1 MAQVFNNAVV
11 TDAGVNLI
19 AACEAAGDPIVFTRV
34 VTGDGVHTDKTPAAL
49 KVRTALINQKQ
60 SVSLSSKRA
69 VANACKI
76 TAVISNVTLVT
87 GYYMNELGLYA
98 QQGSDSSTEVLFNIA
113 VVAASQG
120 DWFPPYNGTSPAEI
134 VQSFVIS
141 SANDL
146 VVQIALESD
155 SYALKSELGDLDD
168 LDTSD
173 KDNIVKAINEIAD
186 KFDSEDGTLKVQYGG
201 TWSKTSDLA
210 LQTLGAQASRAI
222 TEVINQ
228 PDTLLIPVNGG
239 RYFGHQNKLYRASE
253 GKIAAGST
261 ITPEG
266 AGKNCEEVEL
276 SDEVARKASVKS
288 ITDNV
293 EHEFKCTAADGY
305 DTGDRVYIECADQRY
320 KVTAPIAYNE
330 TMSTSTNLEKA
341 SVDDDLSS
349 ISSDLTSLTTGFR
362 SRFLTTSLDPDNTTT
377 IQQLLA
383 NITFQAGTEIINVY
397 STARAGGLYMLT
409 IIMQNVNNNYGH
421 GIAFGYYVGHV
432 YKIENVG
439 RTFDVIQIS

>member
-11 TDAGVNLI
+11 TDAGVALI

-49 KVRTALINQKQ
+49 KVRTALIDQKQ

-69 VANACKI
+69 VTNVCKI
-76 TAVISNVTLVT
+76 TAVISNATLVT

-155 SYALKSELGDLDD
+155 SYALKAELGDLDD

-173 KDNIVKAINEIAD
+173 KANIVEAINSIAD
-186 KFDSEDGTLKVQYGG
+186 KFDADEGTLKVQYGG
-201 TWSKTSDLA
+201 TWSNNADLA

-222 TEVINQ
+222 TNVINQ
-228 PDTLLIPVNGG
+228 PDELFIPVNGG
-239 RYFGHQNKLYRASE
+239 QYFGHQNKLYRASE
-253 GKIAAGST
+253 GKIPAGST
-261 ITPEG
+261 ITPTG

-276 SDEVARKASVKS
+276 TGEVARKASAKA

-293 EHEFKCTAADGY
+293 EYEFVCKKADGY
-305 DTGDRVYIECADQRY
+305 DTGDHVYIECADQRY
-320 KVTAPIAYNE
+320 VVTAPIAYNE
-330 TMSTSTNLEKA
+330 SMTVGSNIDKA

-349 ISSDLTSLTTGFR
+349 ITSDLTSIANA
-362 SRFLTTSLDPDNTTT
+362 SSL
-377 IQQLLA
+377 
-383 NITFQAGTEIINVY
+383 FY
-397 STARAGGLYMLT
+397 
-409 IIMQNVNNNYGH
+409 
-421 GIAFGYYVGHV
+421 FGYY
-432 YKIENVG
+432 
-439 RTFDVIQIS
+439 ISFHSNIFLY

>member
-1 MAQVFNNAVV
+1 MAQIFGNAVL
-11 TDAGVNLI
+11 TDGGAALI
-19 AACEAAGDPIVFTRV
+19 AACEAEEETLVFTRV
-34 VTGDGVHTDKTPAAL
+34 VTGDGVHSDKSTAAL
-49 KVRTALINQKQ
+49 KIRTALISQKQ
-60 SVSLSSKRA
+60 SFSISGKRQTAA
-69 VANACKI
+69 VAKI
-76 TAVISNVTLVT
+76 TAVLSNRYLET
-87 GYYMNELGLYA
+87 GYFMNELGLYA
-98 QQGSDSSTEVLFNIA
+98 QKGSDTSTEVLFSIA
-113 VVAASQG
+113 VVVAAQG
-120 DWFPPYNGTSPAEI
+120 DWFPPYNGVSPAEV
-134 VQSFVIS
+134 VQSFAITS
-141 SANDL
+141 CND
-146 VVQIALESD
+146 VTVTIALETD
-155 SYALKSELGDLDD
+155 SYALKAELGDLDD

-173 KDNIVKAINEIAD
+173 KANIVEAINEIAD

-349 ISSDLTSLTTGFR
+349 ISSDLADKAKVQRLHSANTLTVAFTNSLAVVPWST
-362 SRFLTTSLDPDNTTT
+362 LDNLDRTKY
-377 IQQLLA
+377 A
-383 NITFQAGTEIINVY
+383 AGTMMCSCGASDGVLCASFRFDDTGITLWSSKPSYTGNIQLQVY
-397 STARAGGLYMLT
+397 AVLVA
-409 IIMQNVNNNYGH
+409 
-421 GIAFGYYVGHV
+421 
-432 YKIENVG
+432 K
-439 RTFDVIQIS
+439 